1 MTILTD
7 DLLDRIRSRA
17 AGYDRDNAFPHED
30 LAELVDAGYLAAFVP
45 VEWGGAGLGFLD
57 VTREQ
62 ARLAAA
68 SPATALAVN
77 MHLVWTGVARI
88 LLDRGDDSLA
98 YVLRE
103 AAAGEIFAFGVSEPG
118 NDLVLFGSRT
128 DARPLD
134 DGGYEFT
141 GTKIFTSLSPVW
153 TRLGVFGLDS
163 SGAEPQ
169 LVHAFLERGIDGVE
183 ILDDWDTVGMRASQ
197 SNTTRL
203 HGARARADR
212 VFGHRP
218 VGPSPHPI
226 IFAIFATFLTLVASV
241 YRGIAERG
249 LELGVEAARS
259 RRSLRTGITADQDPI
274 TRWKLADSAIAIDAL
289 VPQLD
294 TIARDIDGS
303 VDRGDQWFRALTGL
317 KLRATETARFSIDQA
332 VRVAGGSS
340 FRSSH
345 ELGRLYRDVLAG
357 GFHPSNEDSVH
368 STVATALLGP
378 IADPAANE
386 PAPTEPAPSEPAPTE
401 GPQK

>member
-7 DLLDRIRSRA
+7 DLLERIRLRA
-17 AGYDRDNAFPHED
+17 AGYDHDNSFAHED
-30 LAELVDAGYLAAFVP
+30 LAELAAAGYLAAFVP
-45 VEWGGAGLGFLD
+45 VEWGGAGLGFAQ

-62 ARLAAA
+62 SRLAAA
-68 SPATALAVN
+68 SPATALAIN
-77 MHLVWTGVARI
+77 MHLVWTGVARV

-98 YVLRE
+98 YVLHE

-118 NDLVLFGSRT
+118 NDLVLFGSTT
-128 DARPLD
+128 DARPRD

-153 TRLGVFGLDS
+153 TRLGVFGIDT
-163 SGAEPQ
+163 SGPQPQ
-169 LVHAFLERGIDGVE
+169 LVHAFLERGTDGIE
-183 ILDDWDTVGMRASQ
+183 IVDDWDTVGMRASQ

-203 HGARARADR
+203 SSARARPDR

-218 VGPSPHPI
+218 VGPSAHPI
-226 IFAIFATFLTLVASV
+226 VFAIFATFLTLVSSV

-259 RRSLRTGITADQDPI
+259 RRSLRTGISADQDPI
-274 TRWKLADSAIAIDAL
+274 TRWKLADAAIAIDAL
-289 VPQLD
+289 TPQLD
-294 TIARDIDGS
+294 TLARDIDDL

-317 KLRATETARFSIDQA
+317 KLRATETARFCIDQA

-368 STVATALLGP
+368 STVATAILGP
-378 IADPAANE
+378 ITDQ
-386 PAPTEPAPSEPAPTE
+386 APSKGLST
-401 GPQK
+401 